1 MILEVNATR
10 MELLRLRKRLGL
22 AKRGYDLLKKKQDE
36 LMRQFLELLSRI
48 GNLRKEIEE
57 KLAAAYMSFLMARS
71 VMDRESMEEAIM
83 FPNQKL
89 TLNVATLPVMNLRL
103 PKFDVESEGRV
114 YSYGL
119 SNTSAELDSALGSY
133 SELLPE
139 MLRLSQIERSVEL
152 LANEIEVT
160 RRRVNALEYI
170 LIPNLKDT
178 IKYIKMRL
186 DEMERSNLSR
196 LMRVKEIVQGQR
208 E

>member
-10 MELLRLRKRLGL
+10 MELLRLKRRLRL
-22 AKRGYDLLKKKQDE
+22 ADRGHSLLKRKQDE
-36 LMRQFLELLSRI
+36 LMRQFLELVEQI
-48 GNLRKEIEE
+48 GDLRKRIEDR
-57 KLAAAYMSFLMARS
+57 LASAHKGFLMARS

-83 FPNQKL
+83 LPNQKL
-89 TLNVATLPVMNLRL
+89 TLNVSTLPVMNLRL
-103 PKFDVESEGRV
+103 PQFDVKSQGNV

-119 SNTSAELDSALGSY
+119 SSTSAELDSALGAY

-196 LMRVKEIVQGQR
+196 LMKIKEIVR
-208 E
+208 SH

>member
-10 MELLRLRKRLGL
+10 MELLKLRKRLGL
-22 AKRGYDLLKKKQDE
+22 AERGHSLLKRKQDE
-36 LMRQFLELLSRI
+36 LMRQFLERVEQI
-48 GNLRKEIEE
+48 GDLRRQIEE
-57 KLAAAYMSFLMARS
+57 RLANAHKGFLMARS

-83 FPNQKL
+83 FPNQRL
-89 TLNVATLPVMNLRL
+89 TLNVSALPVMNLRL
-103 PKFDVESEGRV
+103 PQFDVKSQGNV

-119 SNTSAELDSALGSY
+119 SNTSAELDSALGAY

-152 LANEIEVT
+152 LANEIETT

-170 LIPNLKDT
+170 LVPNLKDT

-196 LMRVKEIVQGQR
+196 LMKVKDIVR
-208 E
+208 SH

>member
-1 MILEVNATR
+1 
-10 MELLRLRKRLGL
+10 
-22 AKRGYDLLKKKQDE
+22 
-36 LMRQFLELLSRI
+36 MRQFLERVEQI
-48 GNLRKEIEE
+48 GDLRREIEE
-57 KLAAAYMSFLMARS
+57 RLAAAHRGFLMARS
-71 VMDRESMEEAIM
+71 VMDRESMEETIM

-89 TLNVATLPVMNLRL
+89 TLNVSTVPVMNLRL
-103 PKFDVESEGRV
+103 PQFDVHSQGNV

-119 SNTSAELDSALGSY
+119 ANTSAELDAALGAY

-139 MLRLSQIERSVEL
+139 MLKLSEIERAVEL
-152 LANEIEVT
+152 LAKEIETT

-196 LMRVKEIVQGQR
+196 LMKIKEIIR
-208 E
+208 SH

>member
-10 MELLRLRKRLGL
+10 MELLKLRKRLGL
-22 AKRGYDLLKKKQDE
+22 ADRGHNLLKRKQDE
-36 LMRQFLELLSRI
+36 LMRQFLERVTQI
-48 GNLRKEIEE
+48 GDLRREIEDR
-57 KLAAAYMSFLMARS
+57 LATAHKGFLMARS

-83 FPNQKL
+83 FPNQRL
-89 TLNVATLPVMNLRL
+89 TLNVSTVPVMNLRL
-103 PKFDVESEGRV
+103 PQFDVKSEGNV

-119 SNTSAELDSALGSY
+119 SNTSAELDSALGAY

-139 MLRLSQIERSVEL
+139 MLRLSQIERAVEL
-152 LANEIEVT
+152 LANEIETT

-186 DEMERSNLSR
+186 DEVERSNLSR
-196 LMRVKEIVQGQR
+196 LMKIKEIIR
-208 E
+208 SH

>member
-10 MELLRLRKRLGL
+10 MELLKLRKRLNL
-22 AKRGYDLLKKKQDE
+22 AKRGYLLLKRKQDE
-36 LMRQFLELLSRI
+36 LMRQFLELVERI
-48 GNLRKEIEE
+48 GNLRKEIED
-57 KLAAAYMSFLMARS
+57 KLASAHKRFLMARS
-71 VMDRESMEEAIM
+71 VMDRESIEEAIM

-89 TLNVATLPVMNLRL
+89 RLDVYTLSVMNLRL
-103 PKFDVESEGRV
+103 PRFDVQSQGSV

-119 SNTSAELDSALGSY
+119 IDTSAELDSALGAY

-139 MLRLSQIERSVEL
+139 MLRLSQVERSVEL

-170 LIPNLKDT
+170 LIPNLRDT

-196 LMRVKEIVQGQR
+196 LTRVKEIVR
-208 E
+208 SH

>member
-10 MELLRLRKRLGL
+10 MELLKLRRRLGL
-22 AKRGYDLLKKKQDE
+22 AERGHSLLKRKQDE
-36 LMRQFLELLSRI
+36 LMRQFLERVEQI
-48 GNLRKEIEE
+48 GDLRREIEE
-57 KLAAAYMSFLMARS
+57 RLAEAHRGFLMARS

-89 TLNVATLPVMNLRL
+89 TLNVSTVSVMNLRL
-103 PKFDVESEGRV
+103 PQFDVKSDGSV

-119 SNTSAELDSALGSY
+119 ANTSGELDSALGAY

-139 MLRLSQIERSVEL
+139 MLKLSQIERAVEL
-152 LANEIEVT
+152 LASEIETT

-170 LIPNLKDT
+170 LIPNLQDT

-186 DEMERSNLSR
+186 DEIERSNLSR
-196 LMRVKEIVQGQR
+196 LMKVKEIIR
-208 E
+208 AH

>member
-1 MILEVNATR
+1 MILEVSATR
-10 MELLRLRKRLGL
+10 MELLRLRKRLRL
-22 AKRGYDLLKKKQDE
+22 ANRGHDLLKKKQDE
-36 LMRQFLELLSRI
+36 LMRQFLELMEKI
-48 GNLRKEIEE
+48 GDLRKQIEE
-57 KLAAAYMSFLMARS
+57 KLAAAHGQFLMARS

-89 TLNVATLPVMNLRL
+89 TLNVSTMPVMNLRL
-103 PKFDVESEGRV
+103 PQFDVKSEGNV

-119 SNTSAELDSALGSY
+119 LNTSGELDSALGAY

-196 LMRVKEIVQGQR
+196 LMRVKEIVR
-208 E
+208 SH

>member
-1 MILEVNATR
+1 LILEVSATR
-10 MELLRLRKRLGL
+10 MELLRLRKRLRL
-22 AKRGYDLLKKKQDE
+22 ANRGYDLLKKKQDE
-36 LMRQFLELLSRI
+36 LMRQFLELMEKI
-48 GNLRKEIEE
+48 GDLRKEIEE
-57 KLAAAYMSFLMARS
+57 KLAAAHSQFLMARS

-89 TLNVATLPVMNLRL
+89 TLNVSTMPVMNLRL
-103 PKFDVESEGRV
+103 PQFDVKSEGNV

-119 SNTSAELDSALGSY
+119 LNTSGELDSALGAY

-170 LIPNLKDT
+170 LIPNLQDT

-196 LMRVKEIVQGQR
+196 LMRVKEIVR
-208 E
+208 SH

>member
-1 MILEVNATR
+1 MILEVSATR
-10 MELLRLRKRLGL
+10 MELLRLRKRLRL
-22 AKRGYDLLKKKQDE
+22 ANRGYDLLKKKQDE
-36 LMRQFLELLSRI
+36 LMRQFLELMEKI
-48 GNLRKEIEE
+48 GDLRKDIEE
-57 KLAAAYMSFLMARS
+57 KLAAAHGQFLMARS

-89 TLNVATLPVMNLRL
+89 TLNVSTMPVMNLRL
-103 PKFDVESEGRV
+103 PQFDVKSEGNV

-119 SNTSAELDSALGSY
+119 LNTSGELDSALGAY

-152 LANEIEVT
+152 LANEIETT

-170 LIPNLKDT
+170 LIPNLQDT

-196 LMRVKEIVQGQR
+196 LMRVKEIVR
-208 E
+208 SH